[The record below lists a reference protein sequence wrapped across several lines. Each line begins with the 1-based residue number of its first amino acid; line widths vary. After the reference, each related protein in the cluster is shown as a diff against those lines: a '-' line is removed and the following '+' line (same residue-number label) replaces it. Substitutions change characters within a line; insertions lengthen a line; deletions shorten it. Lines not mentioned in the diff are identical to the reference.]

1 MATRH
6 AEFRAHVASTPAD
19 AAPSPVAIAV
29 PSLADTLRAAPWYRG
44 LDRTERARVEAD
56 VIERWVAAGAFAARR
71 SEGPDHWMGV
81 VDGLLKV
88 SNVSPE
94 GKLATFA
101 GIPPGAW
108 FGEGTLLKHEAR
120 KYDVIALRDTRVACM
135 PMATFAWLLAQSL
148 SFNRFLLD
156 HLNERLGQFIAMV
169 EYDRLL
175 DPDARVAR
183 CLGSLVHP
191 LLYPGRGD
199 ALRIG
204 QEEIGNLAGVSRQ
217 RVNQAL
223 QRLETEGLLAIG
235 YGGIRLLDLEGLRR
249 FGA

>member
-1 MATRH
+1 MPGTSDMPPS
-6 AEFRAHVASTPAD
+6 AS
-19 AAPSPVAIAV
+19 APSPS
-29 PSLADTLRAAPWYRG
+29 PTLRQMLQAAPWFAG
-44 LDRTERARVEAD
+44 LDTPQRQRVEAE
-56 VIERWVAAGAFAARR
+56 VGERFVAGGAYVARR
-71 SEGPDHWMGV
+71 GSTVEHWMGV
-81 VDGLLKV
+81 VEGLLKM
-88 SNVSPE
+88 SNTSPD

-101 GIPPGAW
+101 GMPDGAW
-108 FGEGTLLKHEAR
+108 FGEGTLLKNECR

-135 PMATFAWLLAQSL
+135 PRATFEFLLGTSIP
-148 SFNRFLLD
+148 FNRFLLD

-183 CLGSLVHP
+183 CLGSMLHP
-191 LLYPGRGD
+191 LLYPGHGN

-223 QRLETEGLLAIG
+223 QRLETDGLLAIE
-235 YGGIRLLDLEGLRR
+235 YGGIRIVDLDGLRR
-249 FGA
+249 YGA

>member
-1 MATRH
+1 MPT
-6 AEFRAHVASTPAD
+6 STPIPI
-19 AAPSPVAIAV
+19 APPT
-29 PSLADTLRAAPWYRG
+29 LHDMLRAAPWFAG
-44 LDRTERARVEAD
+44 LDADQRARVESE
-56 VIERWVAAGAFAARR
+56 VFERAFAGGAFVVRR
-71 SEGPDHWMGV
+71 GAQVDHWLGV
-81 VDGLLKV
+81 VEGLLKM
-88 SNVSPE
+88 SNVSPA

-101 GIPPGAW
+101 GMPDGAW
-108 FGEGTLLKHEAR
+108 FGEGTLLKNEAR

-135 PMATFAWLLAQSL
+135 PRATFEWLLGRSIA
-148 SFNRFLLD
+148 FNRFLLD

-183 CLGSLVHP
+183 CLGTMVHP
-191 LLYPGRGD
+191 LLYPGNGN

-223 QRLETEGLLAIG
+223 QRLETENLLAIE
-235 YGGIRLLDLEGLRR
+235 YGGIRIVDLEGLQR
-249 FGA
+249 FGS

>member
-1 MATRH
+1 M
-6 AEFRAHVASTPAD
+6 SC
-19 AAPSPVAIAV
+19 AALMSIPQPV
-29 PSLADTLRAAPWYRG
+29 PPLQNTSLLQMLHGAPWFPG
-44 LDRTERARVEAD
+44 LDAQQQARVEAD
-56 VIERWVAAGAFAARR
+56 VGERFVAGGAFVARR
-71 SEGPDHWMGV
+71 GSTIDHWMGV
-81 VDGLLKV
+81 IEGLLKM
-88 SNVSPE
+88 SNTSAQ

-101 GIPPGAW
+101 GMPDGAW
-108 FGEGTLLKHEAR
+108 FGEGTLLKNETR
-120 KYDVIALRDTRVACM
+120 KYDVIALRDTRIACM
-135 PMATFAWLLAQSL
+135 PRATFEWLLGRSI

-183 CLGSLVHP
+183 CLGSMVHP
-191 LLYPGRGD
+191 LLYPGNGSS
-199 ALRIG
+199 LRIG

-223 QRLETEGLLAIG
+223 QRLETEGLLAID
-235 YGGIRLLDLEGLRR
+235 YGGIRIVDLEGLRS

>member
-1 MATRH
+1 MSAANAIPTLSLH
-6 AEFRAHVASTPAD
+6 D
-19 AAPSPVAIAV
+19 A
-29 PSLADTLRAAPWYRG
+29 LRAAPWYAG
-44 LDRTERARVEAD
+44 LDETQRHRVEAD
-56 VIERWVAAGAFAARR
+56 TIERVIACGAFVTRR
-71 SEGPDHWMGV
+71 GDVADQWMGV
-81 VDGLLKV
+81 IDGLLKM

-101 GIPPGAW
+101 GMPSGAR
-108 FGEGTLLKHEAR
+108 FGEGTLLKKETR
-120 KYDVIALRDTRVACM
+120 KYDVVALRETRVACM
-135 PMATFAWLLAQSL
+135 PIATFDWLLERSL

-183 CLGSLVHP
+183 CLASMVHP
-191 LLYPGRGD
+191 LLYPATGN

-223 QRLETEGLLAIG
+223 QRLEGEHLLAIE
-235 YGGIRLLDLEGLRR
+235 YGAIRIIDLAGLAQ
-249 FGA
+249 FGS

>member
-1 MATRH
+1 MSRDLPMAPP
-6 AEFRAHVASTPAD
+6 APTP
-19 AAPSPVAIAV
+19 PVHG
-29 PSLADTLRAAPWYRG
+29 PTLLQMLRAAPWFAG
-44 LDRTERARVEAD
+44 LDAQQRGRVETEVCERA
-56 VIERWVAAGAFAARR
+56 VAGGAFVARR
-71 SEGPDHWMGV
+71 GSTVDHWMGV
-81 VDGLLKV
+81 IEGLLKM
-88 SNVSPE
+88 SNTSPD

-101 GIPPGAW
+101 GMPDGAW
-108 FGEGTLLKHEAR
+108 FGEGTLLKNETR

-135 PMATFAWLLAQSL
+135 PRATFEFLLGGSL

-183 CLGSLVHP
+183 CLGSMVHP
-191 LLYPGRGD
+191 LLYPGNGNS
-199 ALRIG
+199 LRIG

-223 QRLETEGLLAIG
+223 QRLETEGLLAIE
-235 YGGIRLLDLEGLRR
+235 YGGIRIVDLDGLRG